1 MKSMPVQRVVCLGGI
16 MTMSFLIAALTTLS
30 VGPHSSPAETDSRP
44 LPQETELWEPVPSE
58 VTPARGGQAPSDAIV
73 LFDGRDASE
82 WQHKDG
88 SQVKWRLADSALTVV
103 GGTGNIESR
112 RGFGDVQLHLE
123 WRAPNIVKGEGQGRG
138 NSGVFLQGRYE
149 IQVLDSYENPT
160 YSNGQAA
167 SVYKQHIPLVNA
179 SLPPGEWQSYDVVFR
194 APRFSA
200 SGELQTP
207 AFVTLLHNGILVLDQ
222 VEIQGT
228 TTYIGQPSY
237 TPHGSREPLMLQDH
251 GNPVSFRNIWVREL
265 RPQQISQ

>member
-1 MKSMPVQRVVCLGGI
+1 MAVKSNGGLRI
-16 MTMSFLIAALTTLS
+16 VRLQLLAGLETLKAGAGSAMSSCIWSGARRILS
-30 VGPHSSPAETDSRP
+30 R
-44 LPQETELWEPVPSE
+44 
-58 VTPARGGQAPSDAIV
+58 ARA
-73 LFDGRDASE
+73 
-82 WQHKDG
+82 
-88 SQVKWRLADSALTVV
+88 
-103 GGTGNIESR
+103 
-112 RGFGDVQLHLE
+112 
-123 WRAPNIVKGEGQGRG
+123 RG

-179 SLPPGEWQSYDVVFR
+179 SLPAGEWQSYDVVFR